1 MVKMIPAGKFLK
13 RLFRLNRNF
22 LFLYLSFF
30 LFFPMTT
37 PLSLVVL
44 RIWGMK
50 NTAHGIYSLSVGK
63 EELQFILRR

>member
-30 LFFPMTT
+30 LFFPMST

-44 RIWGMK
+44 RIWGRK
-50 NTAHGIYSLSVGK
+50 TP
-63 EELQFILRR
+63 LRPC